1 MLFVPQIMTS
11 PSYSMCGRSTH
22 WPSAGEGGG
31 GGGGSS
37 VVDGGESEVATAAT
51 GSTAAAADDAAAAFA
66 LSCLLSYCSCA
77 AACATACCA
86 FRVLRKSASP
96 PSATR
101 VQVTSQMGG
110 RYRKVEPVPIGV
122 VPLQPL
128 VHGFGT
134 RGRRAR
140 LAQRAGGMCGQVSLS
155 RHISKYYYLLSPTLD
170 IAALFPFKLGKRTNH
185 RVLCTFTLYIN
196 HYGTAVSAQRAAA
209 TNSLRAEV
217 KLVTCAQLSEAGS

>member
-51 GSTAAAADDAAAAFA
+51 GFTAAAADDAAAAFA

-128 VHGFGT
+128 GAQLREGT
-134 RGRRAR
+134 ASRGKRAL
-140 LAQRAGGMCGQVSLS
+140 LAQLDRAQEADTTT
-155 RHISKYYYLLSPTLD
+155 RHVSKYYYLISPTLD
-170 IAALFPFKLGKRTNH
+170 IATLVPFKLGKRTK
-185 RVLCTFTLYIN
+185 
-196 HYGTAVSAQRAAA
+196 Q
-209 TNSLRAEV
+209 SL
-217 KLVTCAQLSEAGS
+217 